1 MESYP
6 PPPGS
11 SATKPKNYLI
21 ENIVATVLGL
31 FCCCG
36 VNAIPGVIGIIF
48 SVQVDSKFNS
58 GDYAGA
64 TSAAGTA
71 KTLFYVTAGLAL
83 LGLLINVVS
92 FFFFGG
98 LMFDELRRQGGY

>member
-1 MESYP
+1 METYP
-6 PPPGS
+6 SAVGGS
-11 SATKPKNYLI
+11 PTKPKNYLT
-21 ENIVATVLGL
+21 ENIVATILGL

-36 VNAIPGVIGIIF
+36 INAIPGVIGIIF

-71 KTLFYVTAGLAL
+71 KTLFYVTAGLAA

-92 FFFFGG
+92 FLFMGG
-98 LMFDELRRQGGY
+98 VLFEELRREIGY